1 MLAGFEPITAQA
13 VEVGVIDTRTGNITI
28 LDPWAETRAVA
39 AGVVVVNGLPGAG
52 KTTLATA
59 LAAELG
65 AVLLSKDAV
74 KEALA
79 TVLPASAVVPDLG
92 VVAIEAVWSLAR
104 RLPGVVVVESWW
116 FRSRDLRFAE
126 VELRSVGADRA
137 VEIWCDVPAE
147 VARER
152 YATRVRSPLHDD
164 ARRLARDWDE
174 WAAGAEPLALTP
186 VLRVDTSRPVD
197 LLPLAAA
204 VRDLVNPGGRTGSGP
219 GRGTGRGGGREGPP
233 SARPG

>member
-1 MLAGFEPITAQA
+1 MRHTA
-13 VEVGVIDTRTGNITI
+13 
-28 LDPWAETRAVA
+28 AVA
-39 AGVVVVNGLPGAG
+39 VGVVVVNGLPGAG
-52 KTTLATA
+52 KTTLATG

-79 TVLPASAVVPDLG
+79 TVLPAAVAVPDLG

-116 FRSRDLRFAE
+116 FRPRDLRFAE
-126 VELRSVGADRA
+126 VELRSVGAARA
-137 VEIWCDVPAE
+137 VEVWCDVPAE

-152 YATRVRSPLHDD
+152 YATRVRSPLHED
-164 ARRLARDWDE
+164 ARRLAQDWDA

-186 VLRVDTSRPVD
+186 VLRVDTGRPVNVSA
-197 LLPLAAA
+197 LAGAVRRELAA
-204 VRDLVNPGGRTGSGP
+204 
-219 GRGTGRGGGREGPP
+219 
-233 SARPG
+233 

>member
-1 MLAGFEPITAQA
+1 MA
-13 VEVGVIDTRTGNITI
+13 VG
-28 LDPWAETRAVA
+28 L
-39 AGVVVVNGLPGAG
+39 VVVNGLPGAG
-52 KTTLATA
+52 KTTLAA
-59 LAAELG
+59 GLAAELG

-79 TVLPASAVVPDLG
+79 TVLPASAVPPDLG

-104 RLPGVVVVESWW
+104 RLPGTVVVESWW

-126 VELRSVGADRA
+126 AELRSVGAAGA

-164 ARRLARDWDE
+164 ARRLAEDWDA
-174 WAAGAEPLALTP
+174 WAAGAEPLGVTA
-186 VLRVDTSRPVD
+186 VLRVDTSRAVD
-197 LLPLAAA
+197 LGPLGDA
-204 VRDLVNPGGRTGSGP
+204 VRGFV
-219 GRGTGRGGGREGPP
+219 GRGG
-233 SARPG
+233 